1 MCERAPIE
9 SISIFPQLRASPVRR
24 RAVLVSV
31 FLATGLLFINGGRLH
46 AQDREVPKEGAK
58 TWEIP
63 VEGNTYLT
71 SKPAGERSGR
81 RGGMGNWADASSV
94 YSMFFRVDRPV
105 ELDLALKA
113 GLPEGV
119 ARIRVS
125 AEGKVFETDLKAG
138 ESSTSPVPLG
148 RIAASAAGYLR
159 VDFQGISKTAAT
171 FGNLEG
177 LVVTAAGSADKKV
190 PELNYVKEGSDN
202 RFYWGRRGP
211 SVHLGY
217 TLPKEEPVEWFYN
230 EVTVPEGA
238 DPVGSYYMANG
249 FGEGYFGI
257 QVNAPDERR
266 VLFSVWSPFSTDNPK
281 EIPDD
286 KKITLLKKG
295 EGVHGGEFGGEGSGG
310 QSYWRYSWKTGATNK
325 FLNRVHP
332 DGKGSTVYTAWFLLP
347 ETGEWKLIA
356 SFKRPA
362 TDKHLTGAHSFL
374 ENFSDRQGYLGRRA
388 LYGNQ
393 WACDVKGQ
401 WHEVTEA
408 RFTGDD
414 IAQRGYRMDYAG
426 GVEAGRFFL
435 RNGGYFAETVALRSK
450 FTRPANPSGKPVIEF
465 SKLEGFAEG
474 LGG

>member
-1 MCERAPIE
+1 MCERASVE
-9 SISIFPQLRASPVRR
+9 SISIFPQLHASPFRR
-24 RAVLVSV
+24 RPVLVSV
-31 FLATGLLFINGGRLH
+31 LLAASLLFINGGRLH
-46 AQDREVPKEGAK
+46 SQETPAVGAAG

-81 RGGMGNWADASSV
+81 RGVMGNWSDPASV
-94 YSMFFRVDRPV
+94 YSLFFRVDRPV

-113 GLPEGV
+113 GLPEGSS
-119 ARIRVS
+119 RIRATVG
-125 AEGKVFETDLKAG
+125 EKVFEIDLKAG
-138 ESSTSPVPLG
+138 EKSVVPLG
-148 RIAASAAGYLR
+148 RISAAAGGYVR
-159 VDFQGISKTAAT
+159 VDLQGISKTGPV

-177 LVVTAAGSADKKV
+177 LVVTNTTSGDKGV
-190 PELNYVKEGSDN
+190 PELNYVREGSDN

-217 TLPKEEPVEWFYN
+217 TLPKEESVEWFYN
-230 EVTVPEGA
+230 EITVPEGA

-249 FGEGYFGI
+249 FGEGYFGF
-257 QVNAPDERR
+257 QVNGEDERR

-286 KKITLLKKG
+286 QKITLLKKG

-310 QSYWRYSWKTGATNK
+310 QSYWRYAWKTGATHK
-325 FLNRVHP
+325 FLNRVRP
-332 DGKGSTVYTAWFLLP
+332 DGKGSTVYTAWFFWP
-347 ETGEWKLIA
+347 ETGGWKLIA
-356 SFKRPA
+356 SFKRPG

-388 LYGNQ
+388 FYGNQ

-426 GVEAGRFFL
+426 GVEGGRFFL
-435 RNGGYFAETVALRSK
+435 RNGGFFAEAVTLRSR
-450 FTRPANPSGKPVIEF
+450 FTRPANPSGRPVIDF
-465 SKLEGFAEG
+465 SKLEGATEG
-474 LGG
+474 L